1 MSSAKREEKLKP
13 MTIVD
18 PDNGREYTLEFNR
31 KSVVKAEQAGLDVNK
46 FESSSMTMIP
56 LLFWGAFQMHHPHM
70 TREQTDKILFD
81 GLGGLNEEEMG
92 YLAKLYA
99 EPFQTL
105 IARGDGEEGANPR
118 KMAVK
123 F

>member
-1 MSSAKREEKLKP
+1 MSSARVEKMKP
-13 MTIVD
+13 MIITD
-18 PDNGREYTLEFNR
+18 PDNGREYTLEFSR
-31 KSVVKAEQAGLDVNK
+31 KSVSRAEQAGLDVNK

-56 LLFWGAFQMHHPHM
+56 LLFWGAFLMHHPQM

-81 GLGGLNEEEMG
+81 GLGGLNGEEMA

-105 IARGDGEEGANPR
+105 ISREGENANPR

>member
-1 MSSAKREEKLKP
+1 MSSVKSEKLKP
-13 MTIVD
+13 MVITD
-18 PDNGREYTLEFNR
+18 PDNGREYMLEFNR
-31 KSVVKAEQAGLDVNK
+31 KSVTKAEQAGFDVNSL
-46 FESSSMTMIP
+46 ESKSMTMIP
-56 LLFWGAFQMHHPHM
+56 LLFWGAFLMHHPQM

-81 GLGGLNEEEMG
+81 GLGGLSEEEMA

-105 IARGDGEEGANPR
+105 IAKEGENSNPR

>member
-1 MSSAKREEKLKP
+1 MSNARERVKP
-13 MTIVD
+13 MIITD
-18 PDNGREYTLEFNR
+18 PEASREYTLEFSR
-31 KSVVKAEQAGLDVNK
+31 KTVSKAEQAGLDINQIDSK
-46 FESSSMTMIP
+46 SMTMIP
-56 LLFWGAFQMHHPHM
+56 LLFWGAFLMHHPHM

-81 GLGGLNEEEMG
+81 GLGGQNSAEMEHLG
-92 YLAKLYA
+92 KLYA

-105 IARGDGEEGANPR
+105 VSQSGDTENPR

>member
-1 MSSAKREEKLKP
+1 MSSEKAKKLSP
-13 MTIVD
+13 MIITD
-18 PDNGREYTLEFNR
+18 PDSGREYTLEFNR
-31 KSVVKAEQAGLDVNK
+31 KSIVKAEQSGLDVNK

-56 LLFWGAFQMHHPHM
+56 TMFWAAFQWHHPHM
-70 TREQTDKILFD
+70 TKEQTDEILFD
-81 GLGGLNEEEMG
+81 KLGGLSEKEMEH
-92 YLAKLYA
+92 LAKLYA

-105 IARGDGEEGANPR
+105 IAKGDNAEGTNPR